1 MKMFKKLMAVALVG
15 VMALSMLTGCA
26 VTNAIAEDKAEK
38 ALENACKTVTGETV
52 NFKSLS
58 VGSNVTNPVKADIK
72 NGTILLKDGET
83 YAKTVK
89 SGDKVYTVVVV
100 TEPKS
105 ATKIENWK
113 HTALNVMMAAIEQG
127 KIDRLRV
134 STLRVPTIRPLRS
147 MSLLASMARIKP
159 ITARRTPTLCSSSL
173 QTTRLTTTS
182 NLSV

>member
-1 MKMFKKLMAVALVG
+1 MKMFKKIMAVALVG

-38 ALENACKTVTGETV
+38 ALENAYKTVTGETV

-58 VGSNVTNPVKADIK
+58 VGSSVTSPVKADIK
-72 NGTILLKDGET
+72 NGTILLKDDET

-113 HTALNVMMAAIEQG
+113 NVAFNVLNAAFAQG
-127 KIDRLRV
+127 KIDR
-134 STLRVPTIRPLRS
+134 TEGICIEGTND
-147 MSLLASMARIKP
+147 K
-159 ITARRTPTLCSSSL
+159 TAKVNVNVDLEGKDKTDNSKKDTYAMFVFAA
-173 QTTRLTTTS
+173 
-182 NLSV
+182 NDKAYNNK

>member
-26 VTNAIAEDKAEK
+26 VTNAVAEDKAEK

-58 VGSNVTNPVKADIK
+58 VGSSVTSPVKADIK
-72 NGTILLKDGET
+72 NGAILLKDGET

-89 SGDKVYTVVVV
+89 SGDKVYTVVVA

-113 HTALNVMMAAIEQG
+113 YTAHNVMVAAIEQG
-127 KIDRLRV
+127 NIDG
-134 STLRVPTIRPLRS
+134 TEGIHIEGTND
-147 MSLLASMARIKP
+147 K
-159 ITARRTPTLCSSSL
+159 TAKVNVIVDLEGKDKTDNSKKDTYAMFVFAADKA
-173 QTTRLTTTS
+173 TY
-182 NLSV
+182 NK

>member
-1 MKMFKKLMAVALVG
+1 MKMFKKIMAVALVG

-58 VGSNVTNPVKADIK
+58 VGSSVTTPVKNDIK
-72 NGTILLKDGET
+72 NGVIKVKDGET
-83 YAKTVK
+83 YATTVK

-105 ATKIENWK
+105 ATTVENWK
-113 HTALNVMMAAIEQG
+113 HTALNVMSAAF
-127 KIDRLRV
+127 
-134 STLRVPTIRPLRS
+134 
-147 MSLLASMARIKP
+147 A
-159 ITARRTPTLCSSSL
+159 
-173 QTTRLTTTS
+173 TTS
-182 NLSV
+182 GIYAEGTTDKTAKVDITVDIDGKDATDSTKQDTYAMFVFAANDKAYNK

>member
-1 MKMFKKLMAVALVG
+1 MKMFKKIMAVALVG

-58 VGSNVTNPVKADIK
+58 VGSSVTSPVKADIK

-113 HTALNVMMAAIEQG
+113 HTALNVMSAAIAQTEGIHLEGTNDKTAKVNIIVDLEG
-127 KIDRLRV
+127 KDKTDNSKKDTYAMFV
-134 STLRVPTIRPLRS
+134 F
-147 MSLLASMARIKP
+147 AANDK
-159 ITARRTPTLCSSSL
+159 AY
-173 QTTRLTTTS
+173 
-182 NLSV
+182 NNK

>member
-58 VGSNVTNPVKADIK
+58 VGSSVTSPVKADIK

-89 SGDKVYTVVVV
+89 SGDKVYTVVVA

-113 HTALNVMMAAIEQG
+113 HTALKVLMAAIEQG
-127 KIDRLRV
+127 KMGLRV

-147 MSLLASMARIKP
+147 MSLLTSRARIKP

-173 QTTRLTTTS
+173 LIRLLTTS
-182 NLSV
+182 NQNF

>member
-1 MKMFKKLMAVALVG
+1 MKMFKKIMAVALVG

-26 VTNAIAEDKAEK
+26 VTNTIIEDKAEK

-58 VGSNVTNPVKADIK
+58 VGSSVTSPVEADIK
-72 NGTILLKDGET
+72 NGTILLKDGEA

-113 HTALNVMMAAIEQG
+113 NVAFNVLNAAIAQG
-127 KIDRLRV
+127 KIDQTEGIRLEG
-134 STLRVPTIRPLRS
+134 TND
-147 MSLLASMARIKP
+147 K
-159 ITARRTPTLCSSSL
+159 TAKVNVIVDLEGKDKTDNSKKDTYAMFVFAA
-173 QTTRLTTTS
+173 
-182 NLSV
+182 NDKAYNNK

>member
-1 MKMFKKLMAVALVG
+1 MKMFKKIMAVALVG

-38 ALENACKTVTGETV
+38 ALENAYKTVTGETV

-58 VGSNVTNPVKADIK
+58 VGSSVTSPVKADIK
-72 NGTILLKDGET
+72 NGIILLKDDET

-113 HTALNVMMAAIEQG
+113 NVAFNVLNAANTQGETDQTEGIRFEGTNDKTAKVNVNVGLDGMDKTDNSKKDTYAMFVFAAND
-127 KIDRLRV
+127 K
-134 STLRVPTIRPLRS
+134 
-147 MSLLASMARIKP
+147 AYNNK
-159 ITARRTPTLCSSSL
+159 
-173 QTTRLTTTS
+173 
-182 NLSV
+182 

>member
-1 MKMFKKLMAVALVG
+1 MKMFKKIMAVALVG

-38 ALENACKTVTGETV
+38 ALENACKTMTGETV

-58 VGSNVTNPVKADIK
+58 VGSSVTSPVKADIK
-72 NGTILLKDGET
+72 NGTIQVEDGKT

-113 HTALNVMMAAIEQG
+113 NVAFNVLNAAFAQGEIDQTEGIQLEGTNDKTAKVNVIVDLEGKDKTDNSKKDTYAMFVFAAND
-127 KIDRLRV
+127 K
-134 STLRVPTIRPLRS
+134 
-147 MSLLASMARIKP
+147 AYNNK
-159 ITARRTPTLCSSSL
+159 
-173 QTTRLTTTS
+173 
-182 NLSV
+182 

>member
-1 MKMFKKLMAVALVG
+1 MKMFKKIMAVALVG

-38 ALENACKTVTGETV
+38 ALENAYKTVMGETV

-58 VGSNVTNPVKADIK
+58 VGSSVTSPVKADIK
-72 NGTILLKDGET
+72 NGTILLKDDET

-113 HTALNVMMAAIEQG
+113 NVAFNVLKAAIAQG
-127 KIDRLRV
+127 ENDQTEGIRLEGTNDKTGKV
-134 STLRVPTIRPLRS
+134 NVIVGLEGKDKTDNSKKDTYAMFVF
-147 MSLLASMARIKP
+147 AANDK
-159 ITARRTPTLCSSSL
+159 AY
-173 QTTRLTTTS
+173 
-182 NLSV
+182 NNK

>member
-38 ALENACKTVTGETV
+38 ALENACKTVTGATV

-58 VGSNVTNPVKADIK
+58 VGSSVTSTVKADIK
-72 NGTILLKDGET
+72 NGTILLKDDET

-113 HTALNVMMAAIEQG
+113 NVAFNVLNAAIEQG
-127 KIDRLRV
+127 KFDQTEGIHFEGTND
-134 STLRVPTIRPLRS
+134 
-147 MSLLASMARIKP
+147 K
-159 ITARRTPTLCSSSL
+159 TAKVNVIVDLEGKDKTDNSKKDTYAMFVFAADKA
-173 QTTRLTTTS
+173 TY
-182 NLSV
+182 NK

>member
-1 MKMFKKLMAVALVG
+1 MKMFKKIMAVALVG

-58 VGSNVTNPVKADIK
+58 VGSSVTSPVKADIE

-113 HTALNVMMAAIEQG
+113 HTAHNVMVAAIELG
-127 KIDRLRV
+127 KIDQTEGIHLEG
-134 STLRVPTIRPLRS
+134 TND
-147 MSLLASMARIKP
+147 K
-159 ITARRTPTLCSSSL
+159 TAKVNVIVDLEGKDKTDDSKKDTYAMFVFAA
-173 QTTRLTTTS
+173 
-182 NLSV
+182 NDKAYNNK

>member
-1 MKMFKKLMAVALVG
+1 MKMFKKIMAVALVG

-38 ALENACKTVTGETV
+38 ALENAYKTVTGETV

-58 VGSNVTNPVKADIK
+58 VGSNVTSPVKADIK
-72 NGTILLKDGET
+72 NGTIQVEDGKT

-113 HTALNVMMAAIEQG
+113 NVALNVLYAASAQG
-127 KIDRLRV
+127 EVDQTEGIHLEGTNDK
-134 STLRVPTIRPLRS
+134 
-147 MSLLASMARIKP
+147 
-159 ITARRTPTLCSSSL
+159 TAKVNVIAGLEGKDKTDDSKKDTYAMFVFAA
-173 QTTRLTTTS
+173 
-182 NLSV
+182 NDKAYNK

>member
-1 MKMFKKLMAVALVG
+1 MKMFKKIMAVALVG
-15 VMALSMLTGCA
+15 VMALSMLAGCA
-26 VTNAIAEDKAEK
+26 VTDAVKEKAAEK
-38 ALENACKTVTGETV
+38 GLENACKTVTGETV

-58 VGSNVTNPVKADIK
+58 VGSNVTSPVKADIK

-113 HTALNVMMAAIEQG
+113 NTALNVMMAAIEQG
-127 KIDRLRV
+127 KIDQTEGIHLEG
-134 STLRVPTIRPLRS
+134 TND
-147 MSLLASMARIKP
+147 K
-159 ITARRTPTLCSSSL
+159 TAKVNVNVDLEGKDKTDNSKKDTYAMFVFAA
-173 QTTRLTTTS
+173 
-182 NLSV
+182 NDKAYNNK

>member
-1 MKMFKKLMAVALVG
+1 MFKKIMAVALVG

-58 VGSNVTNPVKADIK
+58 VGSSVTSPVKADIK

-89 SGDKVYTVVVV
+89 SGDKVYTVVVA

-113 HTALNVMMAAIEQG
+113 HTALNVMMAAINRVRLMG
-127 KIDRLRV
+127 LRV

-147 MSLLASMARIKP
+147 MSLLTSRARIKP

-173 QTTRLTTTS
+173 LIRLLTTS
-182 NLSV
+182 NQNF

>member
-1 MKMFKKLMAVALVG
+1 MKMFKKIMAVALVG

-58 VGSNVTNPVKADIK
+58 VGSNVTSPVKADIK
-72 NGTILLKDGET
+72 NGTIQVEDGKT

-113 HTALNVMMAAIEQG
+113 NVALNVLYAALAQG
-127 KIDRLRV
+127 KIDGTEGIHLEGTNDKTAKVNV
-134 STLRVPTIRPLRS
+134 SVDLEGKDKTDNSKKDTYAMFVF
-147 MSLLASMARIKP
+147 AANDK
-159 ITARRTPTLCSSSL
+159 AY
-173 QTTRLTTTS
+173 
-182 NLSV
+182 NNK

>member
-1 MKMFKKLMAVALVG
+1 MKMFKKIMAVALVG

-38 ALENACKTVTGETV
+38 ALENAYKTVTGETV

-58 VGSNVTNPVKADIK
+58 VGSSVTSPVKADIK
-72 NGTILLKDGET
+72 NGTILLKDDET

-113 HTALNVMMAAIEQG
+113 NVAFNVLNAAIAQG
-127 KIDRLRV
+127 EIDKTEGIRLEG
-134 STLRVPTIRPLRS
+134 TND
-147 MSLLASMARIKP
+147 K
-159 ITARRTPTLCSSSL
+159 TAKVNVIVDLDGKDKTGNSKKDTYAMFVFAA
-173 QTTRLTTTS
+173 
-182 NLSV
+182 NDKAYNNK

>member
-1 MKMFKKLMAVALVG
+1 MKMFKKIMAVALVG

-58 VGSNVTNPVKADIK
+58 VGSSVTSPVKADIK
-72 NGTILLKDGET
+72 NSTILLKDGET

-100 TEPKS
+100 TEPES

-113 HTALNVMMAAIEQG
+113 YTALNVMMAAIERG
-127 KIDRLRV
+127 KFDGTEGIHIEGTND
-134 STLRVPTIRPLRS
+134 
-147 MSLLASMARIKP
+147 K
-159 ITARRTPTLCSSSL
+159 TAKVNVIVDLEGKDKTDNSKKDTYAMFVFAA
-173 QTTRLTTTS
+173 
-182 NLSV
+182 NDKAYNNK

>member
-1 MKMFKKLMAVALVG
+1 MKMFKKIMAVALVG

-58 VGSNVTNPVKADIK
+58 VGSSVTSPVKADIK
-72 NGTILLKDGET
+72 NGTILLKDDET

-113 HTALNVMMAAIEQG
+113 NVAFNVLNAAIAQG
-127 KIDRLRV
+127 EIDQTEGIRLEGTNDKTGKV
-134 STLRVPTIRPLRS
+134 NVIVDLDGKDKTDNSKKDTYAMFVF
-147 MSLLASMARIKP
+147 AANDK
-159 ITARRTPTLCSSSL
+159 AY
-173 QTTRLTTTS
+173 
-182 NLSV
+182 NNK

>member
-1 MKMFKKLMAVALVG
+1 MKMFKKIMAVALVG

-38 ALENACKTVTGETV
+38 ALENAYKTVTGETV

-58 VGSNVTNPVKADIK
+58 VGSSVTSPVKADIK
-72 NGTILLKDGET
+72 NGTILLKDDET

-113 HTALNVMMAAIEQG
+113 NVAFNVLNAAIAQG
-127 KIDRLRV
+127 KIDQTEGIRLEG
-134 STLRVPTIRPLRS
+134 TND
-147 MSLLASMARIKP
+147 K
-159 ITARRTPTLCSSSL
+159 TAKVNVIVGLEGKDKTDNSKKDTYAMFVFAA
-173 QTTRLTTTS
+173 
-182 NLSV
+182 NDKAYNNK

>member
-1 MKMFKKLMAVALVG
+1 MKMFKKIMAVALVG

-38 ALENACKTVTGETV
+38 ALENAYKTVTGETV

-58 VGSNVTNPVKADIK
+58 VGSNVTSPVKADIK
-72 NGTILLKDGET
+72 NGTILLKDDET

-113 HTALNVMMAAIEQG
+113 NVAFNVLNAAIVRGEIDQTEGIRIEGTNDKTAKVNVIVDLEG
-127 KIDRLRV
+127 KNKTDNSKKDTYAMFV
-134 STLRVPTIRPLRS
+134 F
-147 MSLLASMARIKP
+147 AANDK
-159 ITARRTPTLCSSSL
+159 AY
-173 QTTRLTTTS
+173 
-182 NLSV
+182 NNK

>member
-1 MKMFKKLMAVALVG
+1 MKMFKKIMAVALVG

-26 VTNAIAEDKAEK
+26 VTNAIVEDKAEK

-58 VGSNVTNPVKADIK
+58 VGSSVTSPVKADIK
-72 NGTILLKDGET
+72 NGTIQVEDGKT

-113 HTALNVMMAAIEQG
+113 NVALNVLNAAIAQG
-127 KIDRLRV
+127 KVDQ
-134 STLRVPTIRPLRS
+134 TEG
-147 MSLLASMARIKP
+147 IK
-159 ITARRTPTLCSSSL
+159 IEGTNDKTAKVNVIVDLDGKDKTDNSKKDTYAMFVFAA
-173 QTTRLTTTS
+173 
-182 NLSV
+182 NDKAYNNK

>member
-26 VTNAIAEDKAEK
+26 VTNAIVEDKAEK
-38 ALENACKTVTGETV
+38 ALENAYKTVTGETV

-58 VGSNVTNPVKADIK
+58 VGSSVTSPVKADIK
-72 NGTILLKDGET
+72 NGTILLKDGKT

-127 KIDRLRV
+127 KMMDQTEGIYLEGTND
-134 STLRVPTIRPLRS
+134 
-147 MSLLASMARIKP
+147 K
-159 ITARRTPTLCSSSL
+159 TAKVNVIVDLEGKDKTDNSKKDTYAMFVFAA
-173 QTTRLTTTS
+173 
-182 NLSV
+182 NDKAYNNK

>member
-1 MKMFKKLMAVALVG
+1 MKMFKKIMAVALVG

-58 VGSNVTNPVKADIK
+58 VGSSVTTPVKNDIK
-72 NGTILLKDGET
+72 NGVIKVKDGKT
-83 YAKTVK
+83 YATTVK

-105 ATKIENWK
+105 ATKIENWT
-113 HTALNVMMAAIEQG
+113 HTALNVIGAA
-127 KIDRLRV
+127 
-134 STLRVPTIRPLRS
+134 S
-147 MSLLASMARIKP
+147 A
-159 ITARRTPTLCSSSL
+159 
-173 QTTRLTTTS
+173 TTS
-182 NLSV
+182 GIYVEGTTNKTAKVDVIVDLEGKDATDNSKKDTYAMFVFAANDKAYNK

>member
-1 MKMFKKLMAVALVG
+1 MKMFKKIMAVALVG

-26 VTNAIAEDKAEK
+26 VTNAIVEDKAEK

-58 VGSNVTNPVKADIK
+58 VDSSVTSLVKADIK
-72 NGTILLKDGET
+72 NGTIQVEDGKT

-113 HTALNVMMAAIEQG
+113 NVALNVLNAAIAQG
-127 KIDRLRV
+127 KVDQTEGIYFEGTND
-134 STLRVPTIRPLRS
+134 
-147 MSLLASMARIKP
+147 K
-159 ITARRTPTLCSSSL
+159 TAKVNVIVGLDGKDKTDNSKKDTYAMFVFAADKA
-173 QTTRLTTTS
+173 TY
-182 NLSV
+182 NK